1 MRSHRRR
8 PSGSAAVVSKHHR
21 VSCLIWIFQLASD
34 VLHWQPERLAW
45 GTTVVK
51 MIRRGAAILAVLAL
65 AACGGG
71 ASLGDDG
78 SGGSLG
84 GGTGTGGSDS
94 TDYQVGNSASGS
106 FSKGA
111 IAVGAT
117 MLVAGGSTGMAVDIV
132 DKEGNLAPGPS
143 ASILFS
149 PRCLA
154 SGTRSE
160 KRRVGKEGV
169 RSCK

>member
-1 MRSHRRR
+1 
-8 PSGSAAVVSKHHR
+8 
-21 VSCLIWIFQLASD
+21 
-34 VLHWQPERLAW
+34 
-45 GTTVVK
+45 

-71 ASLGDDG
+71 ASLGGDG

-117 MLVAGGSTGMAVDIV
+117 MLAAGGSTGMSVDIV
-132 DKEGNLAPGPS
+132 DKEGNLAPGTS

-149 PRCLA
+149 
-154 SGTRSE
+154 SSRSE
-160 KRRVGKEGV
+160 EHTSELQSLMRISYAVFCLNKKKTHNIKEQNKH
-169 RSCK
+169 RLITTNN

>member
-1 MRSHRRR
+1 
-8 PSGSAAVVSKHHR
+8 
-21 VSCLIWIFQLASD
+21 
-34 VLHWQPERLAW
+34 
-45 GTTVVK
+45 

-117 MLVAGGSTGMAVDIV
+117 MLAAGGSTGMSVDIV
-132 DKEGNLAPGPS
+132 DKEGNLAPGTS
-143 ASILFS
+143 ASIQIG
-149 PRCLA
+149 RA
-154 SGTRSE
+154 SCRE
-160 KRRVGKEGV
+160 RVCQYG
-169 RSCK
+169 

>member
-1 MRSHRRR
+1 
-8 PSGSAAVVSKHHR
+8 
-21 VSCLIWIFQLASD
+21 
-34 VLHWQPERLAW
+34 
-45 GTTVVK
+45 
-51 MIRRGAAILAVLAL
+51 MIRRPPRSTRTDTLFPYTTLFRSVLAL

-71 ASLGDDG
+71 ASLGGDG

>member
-1 MRSHRRR
+1 
-8 PSGSAAVVSKHHR
+8 
-21 VSCLIWIFQLASD
+21 
-34 VLHWQPERLAW
+34 
-45 GTTVVK
+45 

-71 ASLGDDG
+71 ASLGGDG

-117 MLVAGGSTGMAVDIV
+117 MLAAGGSTGMSVDNV
-132 DKEGNLAPGPS
+132 DTEGNLAPGTS
-143 ASILFS
+143 ARILFS
-149 PRCLA
+149 STCLA
-154 SGTRSE
+154 SGTATIPARKSA
-160 KRRVGKEGV
+160 V
-169 RSCK
+169 